1 MMHDSTCATPENN
14 FKHIDYNARACQYF
28 EPEET

>member
-14 FKHIDYNARACQYF
+14 FCSISYDDPACKYF
-28 EPEET
+28 EPENL

>member
-14 FKHIDYNARACQYF
+14 FKHIDYNATACKYF
-28 EPEET
+28 EPEE